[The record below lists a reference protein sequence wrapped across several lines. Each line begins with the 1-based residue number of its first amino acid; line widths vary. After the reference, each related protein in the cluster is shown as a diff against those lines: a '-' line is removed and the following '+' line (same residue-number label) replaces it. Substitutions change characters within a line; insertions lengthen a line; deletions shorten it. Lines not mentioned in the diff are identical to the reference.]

1 MYKDYALVTP
11 KYEEWGVKMLVEA
24 PAWRTKVGDT
34 VLIQGEPE
42 NRPFRVLEVTTNDEV
57 DAELNMVLMV
67 LEAKLPLKR
76 IAAKVDIEEV
86 VYTESD
92 NE

>member
-11 KYEEWGVKMLVEA
+11 KYEEWGVKMLVEG
-24 PAWRTKVGDT
+24 PAWRTKVDDT

-42 NRPFRVLEVTTNDEV
+42 NRPFRVLEVVTEDEV
-57 DAELNMVLMV
+57 GAGLNMVLIA

-76 IAAKVDIEEV
+76 IAAKVNIEEI